1 MFILQFSK
9 AFIKN
14 CGFIAVQLN
23 GDTKNMVK
31 ELTVDNYEEEV
42 VNSKTPLIIDF
53 FADWCGPCQM
63 MKPVFESVSQ
73 GYKDKLK
80 FLKLDTQAESGLAAK
95 FGIQGIPA
103 FVILNNGKEAGR
115 IVGYMDEDA
124 FKSKIDSVM
133 NQL

>member
-1 MFILQFSK
+1 
-9 AFIKN
+9 
-14 CGFIAVQLN
+14 
-23 GDTKNMVK
+23 MVK
-31 ELTVDNYEEEV
+31 ELTVDNFEEEV

-63 MKPVFESVSQ
+63 MKPVFESVSEEYT
-73 GYKDKLK
+73 GKLK

-115 IVGYMDEDA
+115 IVGYMDEDS